1 MKSKV
6 TLSLLSI
13 AAVLLIACSISVME
27 YARMSSYVSDLVAE
41 DISSINTAR
50 KLASLTNAYNLDI
63 LAVVGDEHSVSLPDF
78 NEDAFMACSDTLRAS
93 TLSQSISSLTD
104 SLLYAYS
111 AYMLTSLELQNVLV
125 SDFIDTR
132 AWYFERLQPRFNLL
146 NARIEKLTAAIYKDL
161 QANSETFESGFYRSI
176 IPGIVAVGVGIL
188 LVLLLLFFV
197 TSYYV
202 RPVYKMVASMEA
214 YLSLDKKYTTTFEG
228 DDQLRQLNDGIRA
241 LADENQELR
250 RRISAFKKTSERNEP
265 EDRQ

>member
-13 AAVLLIACSISVME
+13 AAVLLVACIISVME
-27 YARMSSYVSDLVAE
+27 YGRMSSYVSDLVAE

-63 LAVVGDEHSVSLPDF
+63 LAVVGDEHSITLPDF
-78 NEDAFMACSDTLRAS
+78 NEEAFMACSDTLRAS
-93 TLSQSISSLTD
+93 LLSQSISSLTD

-146 NARIEKLTAAIYKDL
+146 NARIESLMAAIYKDL
-161 QANSETFESGFYRSI
+161 QANSETFESGI
-176 IPGIVAVGVGIL
+176 IPGVVAVGVGIL

-197 TSYYV
+197 MSYYV
-202 RPVYKMVASMEA
+202 RPLYKMLASMEA
-214 YLSLDKKYTTTFEG
+214 YLTHDKKYTTTFEG

-250 RRISAFKKTSERNEP
+250 RRISALKKNP
-265 EDRQ
+265 PQQ

>member
-1 MKSKV
+1 MKSKF

-13 AAVLLIACSISVME
+13 AAVLLIASIISVME
-27 YARMSSYVSDLVAE
+27 YGRMSSYVSDLVAE

-63 LAVVGDEHSVSLPDF
+63 LAVVGDEHSVALPDF
-78 NEDAFMACSDTLRAS
+78 NEEAFMACSDTLRAS
-93 TLSQSISSLTD
+93 QLSKPVASLTD

-111 AYMLTSLELQNVLV
+111 AYMLTSMELQNVLL

-132 AWYFERLQPRFNLL
+132 AWYFERLQPRYNRL
-146 NARIEKLTAAIYKDL
+146 NARIEALTAAIYKDL
-161 QANSETFESGFYRSI
+161 QAHSAIFESGFYRSI
-176 IPGIVAVGVGIL
+176 IPGVVAVGVGIV

-197 TSYYV
+197 MSYYV
-202 RPVYKMVASMEA
+202 RPLYKMLASMEA
-214 YLSLDKKYTTTFEG
+214 YRSHDKKYTATFEG

-250 RRISAFKKTSERNEP
+250 KRIRALKKNNGE
-265 EDRQ
+265 

>member
-13 AAVLLIACSISVME
+13 AAILLIACIISVME

-63 LAVVGDEHSVSLPDF
+63 LAVVGDEQAVSLPDF
-78 NEDAFMACSDTLRAS
+78 NEDAYMACSDTLRS
-93 TLSQSISSLTD
+93 SQLSQSISSLTD

-132 AWYFERLQPRFNLL
+132 AWYFERLQPRYNLL
-146 NARIEKLTAAIYKDL
+146 NTRIEQLTAAIYKDL
-161 QANSETFESGFYRSI
+161 QANSMTFENGFYRSV
-176 IPGIVAVGVGIL
+176 IPGVVAVGVGIL

-197 TSYYV
+197 MSYYV
-202 RPVYKMVASMEA
+202 RPLYRMLASMEA
-214 YLSLDKKYTTTFEG
+214 YRAHDKKYTTTFDG

-250 RRISAFKKTSERNEP
+250 RRISALKKSSAL
-265 EDRQ
+265 Q